1 MAANQTIIKAA
12 GQRYA
17 PIKTDYSGYIQGL
30 ASITTALIEKEKK
43 RAKNAQS
50 NYDLLKKSLK
60 SETLSP
66 YKNYIKNTTYEMVGN
81 GEDPT
86 RLLEGINSD
95 LNDYDELMQIVSDP
109 NVKFSGGENSLIAS
123 YLYSL
128 GDNVFENSII
138 IKSNTEVD
146 EYGNPLETKLNI
158 STVLDPEDGR
168 FKMLNEDG
176 TKYITVSEVLA
187 MAKNATK
194 TTDGLAVADIVTDF
208 SASTLGDED
217 KFVSKRGA
225 SLNKMKKLF
234 EFGVVDRK
242 GEVLISPEKVKL
254 SAMIDQKYQI
264 RTDMNGKVYG
274 GQGSE
279 APNWRDGT
287 KEVDVTF
294 YDWYLD
300 NPEKFP
306 PDSDF
311 QQQWVAFQE
320 KYPQDHKDYE
330 RMKKL
335 LVASMIEEDGN
346 IEEDFVEFYEGVL
359 NTYRQ
364 PGSIQ

>member
-1 MAANQTIIKAA
+1 MANQTIIQAA

-17 PIKTDYSGYIQGL
+17 PTQIDYSGYIQGL
-30 ASITTALIEKEKK
+30 ASITTALVEKEKK

-50 NYDLLKKSLK
+50 NYDLLEKSLK
-60 SETLSP
+60 SETVSP
-66 YKNYIKNTTYEMVGN
+66 YKNYIKETTYEMVTN
-81 GEDPT
+81 GENPAN
-86 RLLEGINSD
+86 LLEGINSD
-95 LNDYDELMQIVSDP
+95 LNDYDELMEIVSNP
-109 NVKFSGGENSLIAS
+109 NVKFSGGENSLVAN

-128 GDNVFENSII
+128 GDNVFENSITI
-138 IKSNTEVD
+138 ESKGEND
-146 EYGNPLETKLNI
+146 EPVETKLNI
-158 STVLDPEDGR
+158 TTWLDPEDNR
-168 FKMLNEDG
+168 FKMLNTDG
-176 TKYITVSEVLA
+176 TGYITVSEVLA

-208 SASTLGDED
+208 SAFKLGDED
-217 KFVSKRGA
+217 TFVSKRGA
-225 SLNKMKKLF
+225 SLTKMKKLF
-234 EFGVVDRK
+234 EFGVVDK
-242 GEVLISPEKVKL
+242 KSEVLISPEKVKL

-264 RTDMNGKVYG
+264 RTDMNGNVYG
-274 GQGSE
+274 GEGDK
-279 APNWRDGT
+279 APNWNDGT

-294 YDWYLD
+294 YDWYLA

-311 QQQWVAFQE
+311 QQQWAAFQE

-346 IEEDFVEFYEGVL
+346 VEEDFLEFYEGVL